1 MSFGAWM
8 LVLGA
13 LLLAMALIQPSIQRL
28 PVTGTIVYLLIGIAF
43 GPSGFDIL
51 HIDPV
56 AKASWLLHA
65 TELAVIVS
73 LFTVGMKLRLH
84 PRSRRLRPAICL
96 ASVSMIITVGLV
108 ALTGVLL
115 LHLSWGAALLLAAI
129 LAPTDPV
136 LASDVQLQNPRDDDK
151 VRLTLSAEAGLNDG
165 TAFPF
170 VMLGLGLLGQH
181 DLGTGAWRWLLIDV
195 AWSVVGGLLI
205 GGLLGYGLGRLML
218 RVQSRRSKA
227 IAFGEYL
234 VLGLIGVSY
243 GAAIL
248 AHAYGFLAVF
258 AAGLALRAVERM
270 ASPTDE
276 VLDRTM
282 AAASAGTGG
291 DELAA
296 NPKTAP
302 AYFAGVLL
310 ATNEQLEHLFEVGIV
325 LIVGAMLM
333 STGFS
338 MEALWFAPLL
348 FLVIRPI
355 AVLPVLA
362 TGRFS
367 KSEYGAIAW
376 FGIRGIGSLYYLM
389 FAIEQG
395 LSQDLAQ
402 QIASLTL
409 TIIALSIV
417 IHGVS
422 VTPLL
427 ERYAQ
432 LKNKSSK
439 AATARSRTN

>member
-1 MSFGAWM
+1 MNFGAWM

-13 LLLAMALIQPSIQRL
+13 LLLVMALIQPSIQRL

-43 GPSGFDIL
+43 GPKGLGIIQ
-51 HIDPV
+51 IDPV

-84 PRSRRLRPAICL
+84 PGARRLRPAICL
-96 ASVSMIITVGLV
+96 ASVSMLITV
-108 ALTGVLL
+108 ALLTLAGFLL

-136 LASDVQLQNPRDDDK
+136 LASDVQIQTPRDDDK

-170 VMLGLGLLGQH
+170 VVLGLGLLGRF
-181 DLGTGAWRWLLIDV
+181 DLGRGAWHWLLIDV
-195 AWSVVGGLLI
+195 TWAVLGGLLI
-205 GGLLGYGLGRLML
+205 GGGLGYGLGRLLL
-218 RVQSRRSKA
+218 RVQARRSKA

-270 ASPTDE
+270 ASPTDA
-276 VLDRTM
+276 VLDRNM
-282 AAASAGTGG
+282 AAASG

-338 MEALWFAPLL
+338 LEALWFAPLL

-355 AVLPVLA
+355 AALPVLA
-362 TGRFS
+362 IGPFS
-367 KSEYGAIAW
+367 KSEFGAIAW

-395 LSQDLAQ
+395 LPEGLARR
-402 QIASLTL
+402 IASLTL

-422 VTPLL
+422 VTPLF
-427 ERYAQ
+427 ERYSQ
-432 LKNKSSK
+432 LKKRS
-439 AATARSRTN
+439 ARRASGSQRSD